1 LAEASSEIP
10 REIEKLRR
18 QIKFSPRKSI
28 RLALMETNTQ
38 LPVVTGWA
46 LARLV
51 AWAFFDQHKT
61 KRIPKELRTTAAA
74 KRAFKPLY
82 AYKAG
87 QLYLLY
93 HADCYFRKYE
103 KTAHFRKISTEEA
116 ATAIHMY
123 FETGQVRK
131 NFGHRGKTLS
141 ALHNDKYRH
150 RDLMF
155 VYHVMDFLV
164 RAKLSRRKD
173 VCKVKIAR
181 FFVEKLNPMGEQL
194 GASTIEKAWNRYRA
208 AAPYIYAFYP
218 RLYGVYSSEG
228 AFAEAKKITEEDWI
242 SCVAQLAT
250 KSTLEE
256 CLGHA
261 AFAAD
266 VLTGTGTRDVRIKDF
281 ERVPCV
287 KPLLREF
294 DVDELLIIESYDD
307 TGPIE

>member
-1 LAEASSEIP
+1 LAEASSEIT

-18 QIKFSPRKSI
+18 QIKFSPRMSI
-28 RLALMETNTQ
+28 LLALMETNTQ

-51 AWAFFDQHKT
+51 AWAFFDQHET

-103 KTAHFRKISTEEA
+103 KTAHFRKISTEE
-116 ATAIHMY
+116 
-123 FETGQVRK
+123 
-131 NFGHRGKTLS
+131 

-208 AAPYIYAFYP
+208 
-218 RLYGVYSSEG
+218 G
-228 AFAEAKKITEEDWI
+228 
-242 SCVAQLAT
+242 
-250 KSTLEE
+250 STSRARRARFPEV
-256 CLGHA
+256 GNRGQGQA
-261 AFAAD
+261 
-266 VLTGTGTRDVRIKDF
+266 GRD
-281 ERVPCV
+281 
-287 KPLLREF
+287 
-294 DVDELLIIESYDD
+294 
-307 TGPIE
+307 